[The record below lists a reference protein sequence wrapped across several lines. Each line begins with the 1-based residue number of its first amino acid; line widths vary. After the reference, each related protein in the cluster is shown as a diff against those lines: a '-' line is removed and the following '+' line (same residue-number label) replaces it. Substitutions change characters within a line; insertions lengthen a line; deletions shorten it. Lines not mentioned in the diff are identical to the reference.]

1 MSALQYSLHGLGVES
16 DVIIDAQPLAA
27 GGLVNM
33 QVRSVA
39 GAAPSLTSEAEL
51 LAERGGTR
59 RFSAFRDAAGYALT
73 LSDLCTFRVD
83 RGLAMA
89 QIHRSADL
97 DDEIASLFI
106 TGALLPFVRSLAG
119 SVVLH
124 ASAIAVGGSVVAIAG
139 ESGSGKSTLAGL
151 ACAAGLSMF
160 ADDALCID
168 PGASQ
173 WSAHQGSPTLRLREP
188 AWPIVALLRAE
199 FRRSADGRLSVRP
212 ASASASGALPLQRI
226 LLPRYL
232 ERDGRIR
239 RETVAKTIGMV
250 ELLRALRIGSWRDP
264 AILERQTRLVAALV
278 RDVPIEYL
286 RVPRFESLDARAAEQ
301 LRVALRA
308 DQ

>member
-27 GGLVNM
+27 GAPVNFK
-33 QVRSVA
+33 VRTVA
-39 GAAPSLTSEAEL
+39 GAAPSLDGEAEL
-51 LAERGGTR
+51 LAERTGTR
-59 RFSAFRDAAGYALT
+59 RFSAFRDSAGYVLT

-83 RGLAMA
+83 RGFAMA

-124 ASAIAVGGSVVAIAG
+124 ASAITVGGSVVAIAG

-173 WSAHQGSPTLRLREP
+173 WSAHQGSPTLRLRES
-188 AWPIVALLRAE
+188 AWPIVALLRGEA
-199 FRRSADGRLSVRP
+199 RRSVDGRLSTRP
-212 ASASASGALPLQRI
+212 ASAANSGALPLERI
-226 LLPRYL
+226 LLPRYI
-232 ERDGRIR
+232 ERGGRVQ
-239 RETVAKTIGMV
+239 RESVAKTTGMV
-250 ELLRALRIGSWRDP
+250 ELLRALRVGSWRNA
-264 AILERQTRLVAALV
+264 AILEQQTRLIAALV
-278 RDVPIEYL
+278 RDVPVEYL
-286 RVPRFESLDARAAEQ
+286 RVPRFASLDAIAAEQ
-301 LRVALRA
+301 LRAALRA
-308 DQ
+308 DR